1 MYTVLPHWLGLTING
16 NIGGG
21 LSHVRLKTWPI
32 VWVLSLSPSP
42 NQCGLVPHVWSI
54 AVLLHSSSTPTSC
67 PTGQLMS
74 VGHPT
79 KTTKTAWK
87 TSSAF
92 QLSVKAESWCI
103 MDEWMMNSIWKIGT
117 FQPPICNHHS
127 TRHVPYTILSAC
139 VCVCP
144 VHHSSNKSSG
154 IRKL

>member
-1 MYTVLPHWLGLTING
+1 MGMVCIPHWLGLTING
-16 NIGGG
+16 NIGDG

-32 VWVLSLSPSP
+32 VWVLSLSLHR
-42 NQCGLVPHVWSI
+42 QLCGLVPHVWSI
-54 AVLLHSSSTPTSC
+54 AVLLHSSSTLTNLKSDW
-67 PTGQLMS
+67 S
-74 VGHPT
+74 AGHPT

-103 MDEWMMNSIWKIGT
+103 MDDFPTGRLGLSS
-117 FQPPICNHHS
+117 PP
-127 TRHVPYTILSAC
+127 SAIITGQGMSPIQSFLH

-144 VHHSSNKSSG
+144 VHHSLNKSSG